1 MKQAD
6 RIYYGGDYN
15 PDQWDEATIAEDMRL
30 FKKAGINL
38 LTLPV
43 FSWAKLEPDEGVYDF
58 EWLDRIIDQIWANGI
73 YVCLATPT
81 TAQPAWLS
89 QFQISNCKSSTM
101 FTHNAT
107 LYCATFPP

>member
-43 FSWAKLEPDEGVYDF
+43 FSWAKLSQMKVYMI
-58 EWLDRIIDQIWANGI
+58 LNGLI
-73 YVCLATPT
+73 KL
-81 TAQPAWLS
+81 
-89 QFQISNCKSSTM
+89 
-101 FTHNAT
+101 
-107 LYCATFPP
+107 

>member
-38 LTLPV
+38 NRKMLAEMAVNDAEGFKTLAEL
-43 FSWAKLEPDEGVYDF
+43 AKTK
-58 EWLDRIIDQIWANGI
+58 IA
-73 YVCLATPT
+73 
-81 TAQPAWLS
+81 
-89 QFQISNCKSSTM
+89 
-101 FTHNAT
+101 
-107 LYCATFPP
+107 